1 METQGKT
8 VITIRAT
15 INAPVEKVWKL
26 WTDPRHI
33 VHWNNASD
41 EWHTTKAENDLRAGG
56 SFLFRMEAKD
66 ESAGFNF
73 TGSYSKVELLRQIGY
88 TLDDGR
94 NVQIIFVPRGN
105 ITTVTESFEAEQENP
120 PELQKAGWKAILDN
134 FKKYVEVSS
143 PDD

>member
-1 METQGKT
+1 MEKT
-8 VITIRAT
+8 IITIRT
-15 INAPVEKVWKL
+15 NIHAPVEKVWKL